1 MGSAGF
7 VGRWVGARF
16 ECRPVTS
23 KQHSP
28 ASAAAVPTRGQ
39 AEPQSQFTSA
49 MPRDD
54 GGGMPR
60 LRSAT
65 GLRGAKQSLEPQRQL
80 TLAMRWCRRGRGGR
94 RRAREARA
102 RGRGLGR
109 KRGLWRHIEYVW
121 RAQAAEGAG
130 LPGAATERLST
141 GTAKAW
147 RCVASATFCYL
158 VARPRRIALL
168 LTLTMTGSPCSI
180 SKPPAPKPEGSISR
194 ASTLRQT
201 VVRQGAFRGRRAT
214 AHGGVLWVCSTSSA
228 PCFTP
233 PANFLISPVTNFFE
247 WCVPLS
253 RERPAGARLGNPRRA
268 TEKSG
273 SATD

>member
-1 MGSAGF
+1 MGGGQATSGGFECRPGSRTGSAG
-7 VGRWVGARF
+7 VAGRRVGARF

-23 KQHSP
+23 KQQSP

-39 AEPQSQFTSA
+39 AEPLRQFTSA

-141 GTAKAW
+141 GAAKAW
-147 RCVASATFCYL
+147 LCVASATFCYL
-158 VARPRRIALL
+158 APRRRWREAQSTPPASARRRLCRPRR
-168 LTLTMTGSPCSI
+168 
-180 SKPPAPKPEGSISR
+180 R
-194 ASTLRQT
+194 ST
-201 VVRQGAFRGRRAT
+201 
-214 AHGGVLWVCSTSSA
+214 
-228 PCFTP
+228 
-233 PANFLISPVTNFFE
+233 
-247 WCVPLS
+247 
-253 RERPAGARLGNPRRA
+253 
-268 TEKSG
+268 
-273 SATD
+273 